1 MAPTSSTSSVLSPGL
16 RRSLTVVTI
25 VALVF
30 VYVPLLLVLVNSF
43 NTDNTFGW
51 PPPGF
56 TLHWWQLAWESQG
69 ARDALWTSVR
79 VAVVATV
86 IALLL
91 GTLAA
96 MGLRRTRFFGRN
108 VVSLLII
115 LPIALPGVVTGLALQ
130 NGFRTILGIQLS
142 LWTIVIAHATFCI
155 VTVFN
160 NVQAR
165 FQRLGGNFE
174 QASMDLGA
182 GRWTTFRLVTFPML
196 RSALLAG
203 ALLAFGLSFD
213 EIVVTT
219 FTASPRDQTLP
230 LWIFQNLFR
239 PNQAPVV
246 NVVAAVLV
254 LLSVIPIY
262 LAQRL
267 AGSAEGMTGAR

>member
-1 MAPTSSTSSVLSPGL
+1 VRLPFGL
-16 RRSLTVVTI
+16 RVSLSVITAVV
-25 VALVF
+25 LV
-30 VYVPLLLVLVNSF
+30 VIYVPLLLVMLNSF
-43 NTDNTFGW
+43 NTSRTFAW
-51 PPPGF
+51 PPAGF
-56 TLHWWQLAWESQG
+56 TTHWWSLAWRSAG
-69 ARDALWTSVR
+69 ARDALWSSVR
-79 VAVVATV
+79 VAMAATV
-86 IALLL
+86 IALVL

-96 MGLRRTRFFGRN
+96 MALRRTRFFGRN

-115 LPIALPGVVTGLALQ
+115 LPIALPGIVTGIAFQ

-165 FQRLGGNFE
+165 FARLGGNFE

-182 GRWTTFRLVTFPML
+182 GPFTTFRLVTLPML

-203 ALLAFGLSFD
+203 GLLSFGLSFD

-219 FTASPRDQTLP
+219 FTASAQDRTLP
-230 LWIFQNLFR
+230 IWIFQNLFR
-239 PNQAPVV
+239 PNQAPIV
-246 NVVAAVLV
+246 NCVAAALV
-254 LLSVIPIY
+254 LFSAVPIY

-267 AGSAEGMTGAR
+267 SGESAEGMTGAR

>member
-1 MAPTSSTSSVLSPGL
+1 MRLPGGL
-16 RRSLTVVTI
+16 RISLTVISGI
-25 VALVF
+25 VLVL

-43 NTDNTFGW
+43 NINRTFAW
-51 PPPGF
+51 PPPGY
-56 TLHWWQLAWESQG
+56 TTQWWSLAFHSTG
-69 ARDALWTSVR
+69 ARDALWTSVK
-79 VAVVATV
+79 VALAATAV
-86 IALLL
+86 SLVL

-115 LPIALPGVVTGLALQ
+115 LPIALPGIVTGLAFQ
-130 NGFRTILGIQLS
+130 NGFRTILGIPLS

-165 FQRLGGNFE
+165 FARLGGNFE

-182 GRWTTFRLVTFPML
+182 GPVTTFRLVTLPML

-203 ALLAFGLSFD
+203 ALLSFGLSFD

-219 FTASPRDQTLP
+219 FTASAQDRTLP
-230 LWIFQNLFR
+230 IWIFQNLFR
-239 PNQAPVV
+239 PNQAPIV
-246 NVVAAVLV
+246 NCVAAALV
-254 LLSVIPIY
+254 IFSAIPIY

-267 AGSAEGMTGAR
+267 SGSSSEGLTGAR

>member
-1 MAPTSSTSSVLSPGL
+1 MRLPAGL
-16 RRSLTVVTI
+16 RAVLTVFTG
-25 VALVF
+25 LVLVI
-30 VYVPLLLVLVNSF
+30 VYVPLALVVVNSF
-43 NTDNTFGW
+43 NIDRTFSW
-51 PPPGF
+51 PPPGY
-56 TLHWWQLAWESQG
+56 TTEWWRLAWDSQG
-69 ARDALWTSVR
+69 ARDALWTSVQ
-79 VAVVATV
+79 VAVVATIV
-86 IALLL
+86 ALVL

-115 LPIALPGVVTGLALQ
+115 LPIALPGIVTGLALS

-165 FQRLGGNFE
+165 FQRLGGNLE

-182 GRWTTFRLVTFPML
+182 GPFTTFRLITLPML

-203 ALLAFGLSFD
+203 ALLSFGLSFD

-219 FTASPRDQTLP
+219 FTASSQDQTLP
-230 LWIFQNLFR
+230 IWIFQNLFR
-239 PNQAPVV
+239 PNVAPIV
-246 NVVAAVLV
+246 NCVAAALV
-254 LLSVIPIY
+254 LFSVIPIY

-267 AGSAEGMTGAR
+267 SGNTAEAMTGAR

>member
-1 MAPTSSTSSVLSPGL
+1 MRLPGGL
-16 RRSLTVVTI
+16 RVSLTAITVV
-25 VALVF
+25 VLV
-30 VYVPLLLVLVNSF
+30 VIYVPLLLVLLNSF
-43 NTDNTFGW
+43 NTDRTFGW

-56 TLHWWQLAWESQG
+56 TTRWWSLAWHSEG
-69 ARDALWTSVR
+69 ARSALWTSVR
-79 VAVVATV
+79 VAVAATA
-86 IALLL
+86 IALVL

-96 MGLRRTRFFGRN
+96 MALRRTRFFGRN

-115 LPIALPGVVTGLALQ
+115 LPIALPGIVTGIAFQ

-142 LWTIVIAHATFCI
+142 LWTIVIAHATFCM

-182 GRWTTFRLVTFPML
+182 GPFLTFRLVTFPML

-203 ALLAFGLSFD
+203 GLLAFGLSFD

-219 FTASPRDQTLP
+219 FTASSQDQTLP
-230 LWIFQNLFR
+230 IWIFQNLFR

-246 NVVAAVLV
+246 NVVATVLV
-254 LLSVIPIY
+254 ILSAVPIY

-267 AGSAEGMTGAR
+267 SGDTASAASGAR